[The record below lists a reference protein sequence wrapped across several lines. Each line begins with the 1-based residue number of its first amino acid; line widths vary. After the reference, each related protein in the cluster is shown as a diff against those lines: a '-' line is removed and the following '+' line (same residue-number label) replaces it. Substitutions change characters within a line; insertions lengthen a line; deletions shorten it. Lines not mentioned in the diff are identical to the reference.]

1 MKVENWCG
9 YDIRFV
15 EINGEWWAILKDICD
30 ALKLQSKH
38 VAERLDPSMLERVR
52 VEASNT
58 VSNDLRSRGE
68 NKTRWM
74 LAINEQGIYEAL
86 FASRRLEAR
95 KFRRWASTVMKKLR
109 ETVGLEGYEVMRM
122 ADPAI
127 QAQIDD
133 LLDTV
138 FYDEETGKYMR
149 SVTVQ
154 GGDVEQVPFE

>member
-9 YDIRFV
+9 YVIRFV

-38 VAERLDPSMLERVR
+38 VAERLDPSILERVR

-95 KFRRWASTVMKKLR
+95 KFRLWAGTVMKKLR

-122 ADPAI
+122 TDPTI

-149 SVTVQ
+149 SVTVR
-154 GGDVEQVPFE
+154 GGYVEQVPFG

>member
-95 KFRRWASTVMKKLR
+95 KFRLWAGTVMKKLR

-122 ADPAI
+122 TDPTI

-149 SVTVQ
+149 SVTVR